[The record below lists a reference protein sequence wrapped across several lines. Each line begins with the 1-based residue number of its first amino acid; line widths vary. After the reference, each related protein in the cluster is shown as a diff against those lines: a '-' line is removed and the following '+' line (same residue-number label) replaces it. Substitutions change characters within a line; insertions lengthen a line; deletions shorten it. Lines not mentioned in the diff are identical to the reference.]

1 LGRTYRVIGPF
12 QIKQEVNGIM
22 YVENGFSEKLQKMQI
37 SRANHLHAEKKSK
50 KKFYVDLKKEGG
62 RKK

>member
-1 LGRTYRVIGPF
+1 
-12 QIKQEVNGIM
+12 M